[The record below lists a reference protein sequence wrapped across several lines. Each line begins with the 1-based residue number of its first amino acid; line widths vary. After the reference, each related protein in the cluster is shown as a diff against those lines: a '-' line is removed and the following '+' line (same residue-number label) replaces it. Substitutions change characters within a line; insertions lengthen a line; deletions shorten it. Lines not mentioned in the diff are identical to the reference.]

1 MHIDV
6 LIIKNLGL
14 GSENL
19 EEWEPEEKRHK
30 KKGSF

>member
-6 LIIKNLGL
+6 LIIKNLAL

-19 EEWEPEEKRHK
+19 EEWEPMEKEE
-30 KKGSF
+30 